1 VVVIV
6 ALGAVIPPPLW
17 LFCGASTGHQDGR
30 GKQAIDLDLTRQ
42 AVNVQHLLALSPEEV
57 YGMGTHG

>member
-1 VVVIV
+1 VVVVV
-6 ALGAVIPPPLW
+6 ALGAVMPPPLW

-42 AVNVQHLLALSPEEV
+42 AVNVQHLLALS
-57 YGMGTHG
+57 T